1 LKNNRVWEID
11 FIRFFAILLMVTF
24 HFIFD
29 LNEFV
34 GVNVNYEAG
43 FWHLVGSTS
52 AILFIF
58 ISGISS
64 GFSKDSFKRGLKVL
78 GFGMIITIATYFF
91 DKEEYIRF
99 GILHFLGVS
108 MMLFPLLKKINNWLL
123 LVIGIVSFVLG
134 RFIENMVVKTVL
146 LLPLG
151 FMYSGFA
158 SLDYYPLLP
167 YISYFILGIICYKL
181 YYFKKKSLFKF
192 EFNSRIVQTI
202 AGNSL
207 FIYLIH
213 QPIFLLGIYLLG
225 YIK

>member
-1 LKNNRVWEID
+1 
-11 FIRFFAILLMVTF
+11 
-24 HFIFD
+24 
-29 LNEFV
+29 
-34 GVNVNYEAG
+34 
-43 FWHLVGSTS
+43 
-52 AILFIF
+52 
-58 ISGISS
+58 
-64 GFSKDSFKRGLKVL
+64 VL

-167 YISYFILGIICYKL
+167 YNSYFILGIICYKL